1 MKNKA
6 YENFL
11 DIILKVPTVE
21 KCDLINKLDKEI
33 TVDIELQDGFSFIT
47 TIHLLKNGY
56 PKQISELSTHLND
69 VGL

>member
-21 KCDLINKLDKEI
+21 KCDLI
-33 TVDIELQDGFSFIT
+33 VS
-47 TIHLLKNGY
+47 
-56 PKQISELSTHLND
+56 D
-69 VGL
+69 V

>member
-47 TIHLLKNGY
+47 TIHLLK
-56 PKQISELSTHLND
+56 K
-69 VGL
+69 

>member
-33 TVDIELQDGFSFIT
+33 TVDIELQDGFFHSLPLFIY
-47 TIHLLKNGY
+47 LKMDIRNRSVNC
-56 PKQISELSTHLND
+56 QLT
-69 VGL
+69 

>member
-1 MKNKA
+1 MVKRGIKMKNKA

-33 TVDIELQDGFSFIT
+33 TVDIELQDGFSIMV
-47 TIHLLKNGY
+47 
-56 PKQISELSTHLND
+56 S
-69 VGL
+69 